1 MLFYFSV
8 VWGDAIG
15 QDQRFG
21 GFGIHDH
28 LDGVCV
34 SFFNR
39 KHRSVLWLERHSHH
53 FWDRFWGLTSWFA
66 NLCKRGV
73 GCNLIRW
80 RQIQKYR
87 NRFGYLK
94 KSHTFVIFCY
104 IQVSDLGKTISIL
117 TRSLQLAWNHQVQT
131 VQHLIL
137 EVFAGA
143 MWWKSSACL
152 HPVLRFTLVNWES
165 FLT

>member
-21 GFGIHDH
+21 GFGVHDH

-39 KHRSVLWLERHSHH
+39 KHRNVPWLERHSHH
-53 FWDRFWGLTSWFA
+53 FWDRFWGWPSWFA
-66 NLCKRGV
+66 KLCPQANDGGDAIWLGGV
-73 GCNLIRW
+73 
-80 RQIQKYR
+80 KYKNIDR
-87 NRFGYLK
+87 NRFGYPK
-94 KSHTFVIFCY
+94 KSNTLVIFCY

-117 TRSLQLAWNHQVQT
+117 TRILVLAWTHQVRK
-131 VQHLIL
+131 VQHSIL
-137 EVFAGA
+137 KVFAGA
-143 MWWKSSACL
+143 MWWKSSTCL
-152 HPVLRFTLVNWES
+152 HPVPRFTLVNW
-165 FLT
+165 